1 MSRIVYLGKTDD
13 GTMRYTP
20 SGAGVEAGQ
29 IVRFDSGIAGVTQ
42 AKIED
47 GKEGVVVV
55 DGIFDVPLDSATT
68 FSEGEKVYWKA
79 DTKLAIKAVNATDDQ
94 YLGVAVKARAA
105 TDISYVRVKINFGRS
120 DSVITVYSYDR
131 TAATLPYANS
141 SGGTIAAGTPV
152 LIGGNIAGIT
162 LESIAN
168 GESGL
173 AAIEGNAEVPCAAV
187 TVFAVGASVFWD
199 VSAGNV
205 AITAADATGDFC
217 LGVAMEAVD
226 NTTETVKVKL
236 NFGSDAY
243 TVKSE

>member
-20 SGAGVEAGQ
+20 SGADVEAGQ
-29 IVRFDSGIAGVTQ
+29 IVRFNSGIAGVTQ

-55 DGIFDVPLDSATT
+55 DGIFDVPLNSATT
-68 FSEGEKVYWKA
+68 FSEGEKVYWDA
-79 DTKLAIKAVNATDDQ
+79 DTKLAINATDATDDE

-105 TDISYVRVKINFGRS
+105 TDISYVRVKLNFGRS

-131 TAATLPYANS
+131 TAATLPYANT
-141 SGGTIAAGTPV
+141 SGDAIAAGTPV
-152 LIGGNIAGIT
+152 LIGDNIAGIT
-162 LESIAN
+162 LESIAG

-173 AAIEGNAEVPCAAV
+173 AAIEGNAEVPCASA
-187 TVFAVGASVFWD
+187 TEFAVGASVFWD
-199 VSAGNV
+199 VSEGV
-205 AITAADATGDFC
+205 AITTAAATGDFC
-217 LGVAMEAVD
+217 LGVAVEAVD
-226 NTTETVKVKL
+226 GSAEKVKVKL

-243 TVKSE
+243 TVGS

>member
-20 SGAGVEAGQ
+20 SGADVEAGQ

-42 AKIED
+42 AKIEE
-47 GKEGVVVV
+47 GKEGIVVV

-68 FSEGEKVYWKA
+68 FSEGEKVYWDANTSLAVNA
-79 DTKLAIKAVNATDDQ
+79 DNATDDG

-131 TAATLPYANS
+131 AAATLPYTNS
-141 SGGTIAAGTPV
+141 SDNAIEAKTPV
-152 LIGGNIAGIT
+152 LIGDIAGIT
-162 LESIAN
+162 LGSIAS

-173 AAIEGNAEVPCAAV
+173 AAIEGNAEVPCAD
-187 TVFAVGASVFWD
+187 TTEFTVGAYVFWD
-199 VSAGNV
+199 VSEGV
-205 AITAADATGDFC
+205 AIAAAAAATGDFC

>member
-20 SGAGVEAGQ
+20 SGADVGAGQ

-55 DGIFDVPLDSATT
+55 DGIFDVPLDSTTT
-68 FSEGEKVYWKA
+68 FSEGEKVYWDA
-79 DTKLAIKAVNATDDQ
+79 STGLAIKAASATDDK

-131 TAATLPYANS
+131 TAATLPYKNS
-141 SGGTIAAGTPV
+141 SGDTIAAGTPV
-152 LIGGNIAGIT
+152 LIGDDIAGIT

-173 AAIEGNAEVPCAAV
+173 AAIEGNAEVPCAAE
-187 TVFAVGASVFWD
+187 TEFAVGASVFWD

-205 AITAADATGDFC
+205 AITTAAETGDFC

-226 NTTETVKVKL
+226 DSAETVKVKL

-243 TVKSE
+243 TVGS

>member
-68 FSEGEKVYWKA
+68 FSEGEKVYWDA
-79 DTKLAIKAVNATDDQ
+79 STGLAIKAVSATDDK

-131 TAATLPYANS
+131 TAATLPYENS
-141 SGGTIAAGTPV
+141 SGNAIEAGTPV
-152 LIGGNIAGIT
+152 LIGDGIAGIT
-162 LESIAN
+162 LGSIASE
-168 GESGL
+168 ESGL
-173 AAIEGNAEVPCAAV
+173 AAIEGNAEVPCAAA

-205 AITAADATGDFC
+205 AITTAAASGDFC

-226 NTTETVKVKL
+226 NSAETVKVKL

-243 TVKSE
+243 TVGS